1 VLWRRR
7 RMMTMA
13 LGCLIAMVLAA
24 FVLLYVVVVVVVA
37 ACFALV
43 VGNLMTV
50 AVAVDF
56 VVVAI

>member
-1 VLWRRR
+1 
-7 RMMTMA
+7 MMTMA

-24 FVLLYVVVVVVVA
+24 FVLLFVVVVVVVVVVA